1 MIRVIKST
9 HPFIEETCSHCGS
22 IFEYQESDIIHSHI
36 GRFLYTKIYCP
47 VCGKSIIFSKGE
59 LVC

>member
-9 HPFIEETCSHCGS
+9 RPFIEETCSRCGS
-22 IFEYQESDIIHSHI
+22 IFEYQESDIIHSRV
-36 GRFLYTKIYCP
+36 GRFFYTKIYCP
-47 VCGKSIIFSKGE
+47 VCGELIIFSKGE